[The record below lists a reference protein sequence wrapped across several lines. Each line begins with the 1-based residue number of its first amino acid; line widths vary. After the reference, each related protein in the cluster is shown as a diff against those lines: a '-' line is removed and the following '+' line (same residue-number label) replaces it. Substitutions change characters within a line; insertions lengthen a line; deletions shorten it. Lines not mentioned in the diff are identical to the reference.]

1 MTAPDNDKVQTCER
15 KAVSVKGQKLR
26 FYAVISIM
34 VLLCAGFIWFIF
46 RPAEEPAEEGATGIN
61 PVLPEATVKE
71 PETDKRKAYEN
82 EQLRRKEELRER
94 ILHNLADSATV
105 PASSQRSPTDAGD
118 VVAQSQQT
126 YRQVSR
132 QVATFYQIPRE
143 DPQVAELRRQ
153 VDELT
158 AKLNEQHNQ
167 PSQKPDPTAMMEK
180 SYELAARYFTQG
192 GAAGTTA
199 PGTTSHAGTAAGVR
213 KGAISSVVS
222 SLTPGTANT
231 GSGFYTAHS
240 APAVA
245 EGIPAVIAEEQTVRD
260 GDRVKLRLSDAMTVG
275 GMVVPAH
282 TLVYGIVRI
291 ERQRVGISVV
301 SVEVAGTVAVVN
313 LSAYDTDGLPGLYVP
328 NSAERT
334 AAKNAAAAMGTS
346 AGSSLSVTRGAGA
359 QIAADLSRSA
369 LSAASQYLSTKLTE
383 ARITLKAGYRLYLIS
398 NR

>member
-1 MTAPDNDKVQTCER
+1 MTASDNNN
-15 KAVSVKGQKLR
+15 AVNPTAKGQKLR
-26 FYAVISIM
+26 FCVVISVM
-34 VLLCAGFIWFIF
+34 VLLCAGSIWFIF
-46 RPAEEPAEEGATGIN
+46 RPAEQSADEGATGIN
-61 PVLPEATVKE
+61 PVLPAATVKE
-71 PETDKRKAYEN
+71 PETDKRKAYED

-94 ILHNLADSATV
+94 ILRNLADSATA
-105 PASSQRSPTDAGD
+105 PASSQRSPADAGD
-118 VVAQSQQT
+118 VVAQSRQT

-132 QVATFYQIPRE
+132 QVATFYQTPRE
-143 DPQVAELRRQ
+143 DPEVAELRRQ
-153 VDELT
+153 VDDLT
-158 AKLNEQHNQ
+158 AKLKEQQHE
-167 PSQKPDPTAMMEK
+167 PLQKPDPTAMMEK

-192 GAAGTTA
+192 SPTDRTVTGTI
-199 PGTTSHAGTAAGVR
+199 SHARTTTNVR
-213 KGAISSVVS
+213 KGTVSSVVS
-222 SLTPGTANT
+222 SLTSGTANT
-231 GSGFYTAHS
+231 GSGFHTAHS

-260 GDRVKLRLSDAMTVG
+260 GDRIKLRLSESMTVG

-301 SVEVAGTVAVVN
+301 SVEVAGTVATVD
-313 LSAYDTDGLPGLYVP
+313 LTAYDTDGQPGLYVP

-346 AGSSLSVTRGAGA
+346 AGSSLSVTRGAGT